1 MLLPLPPPLPLP
13 FYLMLTCRAVDVHAK
28 YWDQRYRLFS
38 RFDKGVK
45 MDAESW
51 YSVTPESIAQHI
63 AQHCLRTLTGTRN
76 ISRKALKKAKKIALY
91 IEREQAKLSLKNG
104 GMDMDM
110 DMDVIVGNGEQGGK
124 GEQEGKAEMKVKVR
138 AKVGLMLDLFCGS
151 GGNTIPLAAVCEA
164 VIAVDLIEDR
174 LQDAR

>member
-1 MLLPLPPPLPLP
+1 
-13 FYLMLTCRAVDVHAK
+13 
-28 YWDQRYRLFS
+28 
-38 RFDKGVK
+38 

-63 AQHCLRTLTGTRN
+63 AQHCLRALTGMRD
-76 ISRKALKKAKKIALY
+76 IGRKALKRAKKIAWN
-91 IEREQAKLSLKNG
+91 IGREKARLLLKNG
-104 GMDMDM
+104 TMDIDK
-110 DMDVIVGNGEQGGK
+110 DVCKAAGSEGN
-124 GEQEGKAEMKVKVR
+124 GEQEGKVRMR

-164 VIAVDLIEDR
+164 VIAVDLIEGR

>member
-1 MLLPLPPPLPLP
+1 
-13 FYLMLTCRAVDVHAK
+13 
-28 YWDQRYRLFS
+28 
-38 RFDKGVK
+38 

-63 AQHCLRTLTGTRN
+63 AQHCLRALTGMRD
-76 ISRKALKKAKKIALY
+76 IDRKALKRAKKIAR
-91 IEREQAKLSLKNG
+91 REKARILLKNG
-104 GMDMDM
+104 TI
-110 DMDVIVGNGEQGGK
+110 DVDTDVCEAAGSDRK
-124 GEQEGKAEMKVKVR
+124 GEQEGEVKVR

-164 VIAVDLIEDR
+164 VIAVDLIEGR

>member
-1 MLLPLPPPLPLP
+1 
-13 FYLMLTCRAVDVHAK
+13 VHAK

-38 RFDKGVK
+38 RFDKGVR

-63 AQHCLRTLTGTRN
+63 AQHCLRTLAVMRN

-91 IEREQAKLSLKNG
+91 IEREKAKLSLKNG
-104 GMDMDM
+104 NMDMDT
-110 DMDVIVGNGEQGGK
+110 DVRKTAISEGK
-124 GEQEGKAEMKVKVR
+124 GKQEGKAEMKVR

>member
-1 MLLPLPPPLPLP
+1 
-13 FYLMLTCRAVDVHAK
+13 VHAK

-38 RFDKGVK
+38 RFDKGVR

-63 AQHCLRTLTGTRN
+63 AQHCLRALAGTRN

-91 IEREQAKLSLKNG
+91 IEREQAKLSMHNG
-104 GMDMDM
+104 SVDMDT
-110 DMDVIVGNGEQGGK
+110 DVCKTAVSEGK
-124 GEQEGKAEMKVKVR
+124 GEQEMKVKVR

>member
-1 MLLPLPPPLPLP
+1 
-13 FYLMLTCRAVDVHAK
+13 
-28 YWDQRYRLFS
+28 
-38 RFDKGVK
+38 

-63 AQHCLRTLTGTRN
+63 AQHCLRALTGMRD
-76 ISRKALKKAKKIALY
+76 IDRKALKRAKKIAR
-91 IEREQAKLSLKNG
+91 REKSRILLKNG
-104 GMDMDM
+104 TI
-110 DMDVIVGNGEQGGK
+110 DVDTDVCEAAGSDRK
-124 GEQEGKAEMKVKVR
+124 GEQEGEVKVR

-164 VIAVDLIEDR
+164 VIAVDLIEGR